1 MIKPFTYLAASETS
15 NSGDIFGALGI
26 DWKILILQIIS
37 FLILVFILGKFI
49 YPKLMKSVD
58 DRMDKINQATVSFE
72 QAQTAL
78 SNAQTEADKILAQ
91 ARKDASV
98 FLADAK
104 SEAKQ
109 LLADAEEK
117 AKEKTN
123 IIVVNGKQ
131 ELVLEAN
138 KLREELKKETV
149 LLVAE
154 ASSVLTGSLVDSKK
168 DEQLIK
174 KAISEVK

>member
-1 MIKPFTYLAASETS
+1 MIESLKYLAASETS
-15 NSGDIFGALGI
+15 SSGDIFGALGI
-26 DWKILILQIIS
+26 DWKTLILQIIA

-49 YPKLMKSVD
+49 YPRLMKSVD
-58 DRMDKINQATVSFE
+58 ERMDKINQASMSFD
-72 QAQTAL
+72 QAQSALSDAQTA
-78 SNAQTEADKILAQ
+78 ADKILAQ
-91 ARKDASV
+91 ARKDASM

-104 SEAKQ
+104 NEAKK
-109 LLADAEEK
+109 LLVDAEEK

-123 IIVVNGKQ
+123 IIVVNGKK

-154 ASSVLTGSLVDSKK
+154 ATGTLTGGLVDAKK
-168 DEQLIK
+168 DEELIK
-174 KAISEVK
+174 KAISKVK